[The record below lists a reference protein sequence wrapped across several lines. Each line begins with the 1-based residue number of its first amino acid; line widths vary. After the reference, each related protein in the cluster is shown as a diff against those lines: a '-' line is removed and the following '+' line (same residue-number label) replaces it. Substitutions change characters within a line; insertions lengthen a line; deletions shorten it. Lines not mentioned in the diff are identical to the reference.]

1 MDAFCRFSGIVH
13 FMSNDALSIK
23 KAPDTFSLDEVCPH
37 PLLLAPMVGLT
48 HYAVRAAV
56 AEFLPDPSQALW
68 MTEMLNSRRVSS
80 QRMHE
85 TPEVFFYDAEN
96 GVYPQLLANEEEFIR
111 ISVPRLES
119 WGAKAI
125 DINMGCPVKKALKHN
140 YGVALMGDPAYAAEV
155 VRMTVQHATVPVSV
169 KLRASGVKSVEEV
182 SEDQKRLSNREKNR
196 LAEKNTEIDFEYLAT
211 FIEGLYRA
219 GASWITIHPR
229 TAEQMRRGEANWAL
243 VKRLKEHFKNTPYA
257 NRGIIANGDVQTR
270 EDIRNMFEA
279 TGADRVMIGRALMAK
294 PWLIEGK
301 IHDPEPD
308 AYEQGALY
316 GKFLISVAEKMADKY
331 ELQAGM
337 RRMRFLIVYSRPWVE
352 FGEYLYGRVMASTTY
367 EELIQAFHKFFDQ
380 KQRIIA
386 RTSLRA

>member
-1 MDAFCRFSGIVH
+1 
-13 FMSNDALSIK
+13 MSDQPTTIAEVLESHCGT
-23 KAPDTFSLDEVCPH
+23 AMLDTYCPH

-56 AEFLPDPSQALW
+56 AEFLPHPQSSLW
-68 MTEMLNSRRVSS
+68 MTEMLNSRRVAS
-80 QRMHE
+80 QRIHE
-85 TPEVFFYDAEN
+85 NPEVFFYDSEN

-140 YGVALMGDPAYAAEV
+140 YGVALMGDPEYAAEV
-155 VRMTVQHATVPVSV
+155 VRMTVKAATVPVSV
-169 KLRASGVKSVEEV
+169 KLRASGSRTQEGH
-182 SEDQKRLSNREKNR
+182 SEDVKPLSNREKNR
-196 LAEKNTEIDFEYLAT
+196 LAEKNTEIDFEYLAH

-229 TAEQMRRGEANWAL
+229 TAEQMRRGSANWEL
-243 VKRLKEHFKNTPYA
+243 VKRLKEYFKTTPYA

-270 EDIRNMFEA
+270 EDIRAMFEA
-279 TGADRVMIGRALMAK
+279 TGADRIMIGRALMAK

-301 IHDPEPD
+301 IHEPEPD
-308 AYEQGALY
+308 PFEQGELY
-316 GKFLISVAEKMADKY
+316 GKFLKSVATKLADKY

-352 FGEYLYGRVMASTTY
+352 FGEYLYGRVMASSNY
-367 EELIQAFHKFFDQ
+367 EELLNALDRFFDQ

-386 RTSLRA
+386 RTSLRS